1 MIFFESGELKDY
13 KARLLDR
20 EISIVNSERS
30 NIWADNF
37 LKPVIGSPKF
47 KWKKI
52 KLTIEYSGSVQEI
65 ENNKAIIHSK
75 IDNHFIRFKDISG
88 VRYFVLVDGSPSI
101 SNNYHDMFQSLT
113 YNLMGYAEK
122 EMETAVNLTGSSS
135 VVMADEMILESPA
148 TIEVSGNNSVVV
160 EINDDKF
167 EVSGIGSMSVFIG
180 EGKVTKGNANHWDSV
195 DFKRFPKVKAGEN
208 VVKITPSTAKVKL
221 KFRGLLR

>member
-1 MIFFESGELKDY
+1 MIIFESGELKNY

-20 EISIVNSERS
+20 EISIVNPERS

-65 ENNKAIIHSK
+65 ETNKAIIQSK
-75 IDNHFIRFKDISG
+75 IDNSFIRFKDISG
-88 VRYFVLVDGSPSI
+88 VRYFVIVDGSPSI
-101 SNNYHDMFQSLT
+101 INNYHGRFQSLT
-113 YNLMGYAEK
+113 YSLMGYAEK
-122 EMETAVNLTGSSS
+122 EMEMNIDLTGSSS

-160 EINDDKF
+160 EINNDRF
-167 EVSGIGSMSVFIG
+167 EVNGIGATSVLIG
-180 EGKVTKGNANHWDSV
+180 EGKVTKGGVNHWDSV
-195 DFKRFPKVKAGEN
+195 NFKRFPKVKAGEN
-208 VVKITPSTAKVKL
+208 IVKITPSTAKVRL